1 MIEALTAKYEN
12 EVTYLQSMFADL
24 GVTTLKESILIDAV
38 NRAYIAIRNYL
49 RLDRD
54 EDVTIYFDAA
64 VTLAKVYYNN
74 SIVELNRAT
83 GKRTVTQ
90 KTEGSRSITYGTA
103 TTEIDKYGLTQDV
116 KALLPLPR
124 IKFYC

>member
-1 MIEALTAKYEN
+1 MIETLKEKYAKELA
-12 EVTYLQSMFADL
+12 YLQSLFADL
-24 GVTTLKESILIDAV
+24 GVDNLKESILMDAV

-49 RLDRD
+49 RLDD
-54 EDVTIYFDAA
+54 NEDVTIYFDAA
-64 VTLAKVYYNN
+64 VALAKAYYNN
-74 SIVELNRAT
+74 SIIELNKAT

-90 KTEGSRSITYGTA
+90 KSQGSRSITYGTA
-103 TTEIDKYGLTQDV
+103 TTEIDNNGLTADV

>member
-1 MIEALTAKYEN
+1 MIETLKEKYARELA
-12 EVTYLQSMFADL
+12 YLQSLFADL
-24 GVTTLKESILIDAV
+24 GVDTLKESILMDAV

-49 RLDRD
+49 RLDD
-54 EDVTIYFDAA
+54 NEDITIYFDAA
-64 VTLAKVYYNN
+64 VALAKAYYNN
-74 SIVELNRAT
+74 SIIELNQAT

-90 KTEGSRSITYGTA
+90 KSQGSRSITYGTA
-103 TTEIDKYGLTQDV
+103 TTEIDNNGLTADV

>member
-1 MIEALTAKYEN
+1 MIETLKEKYAKELA
-12 EVTYLQSMFADL
+12 YLQSLFADL
-24 GVTTLKESILIDAV
+24 GVDTLKESILMDAV

-49 RLDRD
+49 RLDD
-54 EDVTIYFDAA
+54 NEDVTIYFDAA
-64 VTLAKVYYNN
+64 VALAKAYYNN
-74 SIVELNRAT
+74 SIIELNKAT

-90 KTEGSRSITYGTA
+90 KSQGSRSITYGTA
-103 TTEIDKYGLTQDV
+103 TTEIDNNGLTADA

>member
-1 MIEALTAKYEN
+1 MIETLKEKYAKELA
-12 EVTYLQSMFADL
+12 YLQSLFADL
-24 GVTTLKESILIDAV
+24 GVDTLKESILMDAV
-38 NRAYIAIRNYL
+38 NRAYVAIRNYL
-49 RLDRD
+49 RLDEN

-64 VTLAKVYYNN
+64 VTLAKAYYNN
-74 SIVELNRAT
+74 SIIELNKAT

-90 KTEGSRSITYGTA
+90 KSQGSRSITYGTA
-103 TTEIDKYGLTQDV
+103 TTEIDNNGLTADV

>member
-1 MIEALTAKYEN
+1 MIETLKEKYAKELA
-12 EVTYLQSMFADL
+12 YLQSLFADL
-24 GVTTLKESILIDAV
+24 GVDTLKESILMDAV
-38 NRAYIAIRNYL
+38 NRAYVAIRNYL
-49 RLDRD
+49 RLDEN

-64 VTLAKVYYNN
+64 VALAKAYYNN
-74 SIVELNRAT
+74 SIIELNKAT

-90 KTEGSRSITYGTA
+90 KSQGSRSITYGTA
-103 TTEIDKYGLTQDV
+103 TTEIDNNGLTADV

>member
-1 MIEALTAKYEN
+1 MIETLKEKYAKELA
-12 EVTYLQSMFADL
+12 YLQSLFADL
-24 GVTTLKESILIDAV
+24 DVDTLKESILMDAV
-38 NRAYIAIRNYL
+38 NRAYVAIRNYL
-49 RLDRD
+49 RLDEN

-64 VTLAKVYYNN
+64 VALAKAYYNN
-74 SIVELNRAT
+74 SIIELNKAT

-90 KTEGSRSITYGTA
+90 KSQGSRSITYGTA
-103 TTEIDKYGLTQDV
+103 TTEIDNNGLTADV

>member
-1 MIEALTAKYEN
+1 MIETLKEKYAKELA
-12 EVTYLQSMFADL
+12 YLQSLFADL
-24 GVTTLKESILIDAV
+24 GVDTLKESILMDAV

-49 RLDRD
+49 RLDD
-54 EDVTIYFDAA
+54 NEDVTIYFNAA
-64 VTLAKVYYNN
+64 VALAKAYYNN
-74 SIVELNRAT
+74 SIIELNKAT

-90 KTEGSRSITYGTA
+90 KSQGSRSITYGTA
-103 TTEIDKYGLTQDV
+103 TTEIDNNGLTADV

>member
-1 MIEALTAKYEN
+1 MIETLKEKYARELA
-12 EVTYLQSMFADL
+12 YLQSLFADL
-24 GVTTLKESILIDAV
+24 GVDTLKESILMDAV

-49 RLDRD
+49 RLDEN

-64 VTLAKVYYNN
+64 VALAKAYYNN
-74 SIVELNRAT
+74 SIIELNKAT

-90 KTEGSRSITYGTA
+90 KSQGSRSITYGTA
-103 TTEIDKYGLTQDV
+103 TTEIDNNGLTADV

>member
-1 MIEALTAKYEN
+1 MIETLKEKYAKELA
-12 EVTYLQSMFADL
+12 YLQSLFADL
-24 GVTTLKESILIDAV
+24 GVDTLKESILIDAV
-38 NRAYIAIRNYL
+38 NRAYVAIRNYL
-49 RLDRD
+49 RLDEN

-64 VTLAKVYYNN
+64 VALAKAYYNN
-74 SIVELNRAT
+74 SIIELNKAT

-90 KTEGSRSITYGTA
+90 KSQGSRSITYGTA
-103 TTEIDKYGLTQDV
+103 TTEIDNYGLTTDV

>member
-1 MIEALTAKYEN
+1 MIETLKEKYAKELA
-12 EVTYLQSMFADL
+12 YLQSLFADL
-24 GVTTLKESILIDAV
+24 GVDTLKESILMDAV

-49 RLDRD
+49 RLDD
-54 EDVTIYFDAA
+54 NEDVTIYFDAA
-64 VTLAKVYYNN
+64 VALAKAYYNN
-74 SIVELNRAT
+74 SIIELNKAT

-90 KTEGSRSITYGTA
+90 KSQGSRSITYGTA
-103 TTEIDKYGLTQDV
+103 TTEIDNNGLTADV